1 MKNVEKIKPCGIF
14 TNYIF
19 KSIPL
24 AFDESMSYY
33 ETLCGVLS
41 LLKTQETVINN
52 NADLLAELE
61 SYVKNYF
68 DNLDVQNEINNKLDE
83 MAESGQL
90 TDIIAQYLQLAGVL
104 GYNTVNDMINASN
117 LVNGSFART
126 YGLNTYN
133 DGKGAF
139 YKIRTI
145 TSSDVVDGIN
155 IIAVNFSETLIAEK
169 MPDYYINE
177 INNNIE
183 NINNELNLI
192 NSERTIIIGDSYAL
206 DRRPSINIT
215 GWAIPLQ
222 ELLGLSNNDCYIIQD
237 NGGGFTLQGSNGTF
251 LEALTNLSVTN
262 KDTIKNIILC
272 GGLNDI
278 SATNQETIESA
289 ISSFM
294 SYVKTNYINANVY
307 IGMIGWSCDMTEN
320 KQYDRYRV
328 VNKVLPA
335 YQNCSK
341 YDAIYLNGVENVLH
355 DISEYYDNAHPNQ
368 TGCDRLANYIYQAFK
383 NGYASV
389 TYEDHYLTFESE
401 NITTSYYSV
410 TEKIVNNQTIIFDN
424 NEYGS
429 QIAFTS
435 NAPTLA
441 NYNLLIGDLDT
452 KYLTNVY
459 TYQEILQ
466 CPCVLKDNNNNYY
479 QGYCSMYI
487 KEYWQAWLRFT
498 GDSNANGKT
507 IVEINLLTPYSCK
520 PTIMQ

>member
-1 MKNVEKIKPCGIF
+1 MNNRNIKPISPFILFCQ
-14 TNYIF
+14 
-19 KSIPL
+19 KVIPL

-33 ETLCGVLS
+33 ECLCALVNYLY
-41 LLKTQETVINN
+41 KEVVPAVNN
-52 NADLLAELE
+52 NADAVTELQT
-61 SYVKNYF
+61 YVTNYF
-68 DNLDVQNEINNKLDE
+68 KNLDVQEEINNKLDE
-83 MAESGQL
+83 MAEDGQL
-90 TDIIAQYLQLAGVL
+90 ADIVAQYLQLAGVL
-104 GYNTVNDMINASN
+104 GYNTVNDMKNASN

-126 YGLNTYN
+126 YGLDTYN

-145 TSSDVVDGIN
+145 TSSDTVDGVN
-155 IIAVNFSETLIAEK
+155 IIAVNFSDTLIAEK

-177 INNNIE
+177 INN

-206 DRRPSINIT
+206 DRRPDINIT

-222 ELLGLSNNDCYIIQD
+222 EILGLSNNDCYIIQD
-237 NGGGFTLQGSNGTF
+237 NGGGFTVQGSNGTF
-251 LEALTNLSVTN
+251 LEALTNLSVSD
-262 KDTIKNIILC
+262 KDTIKNIIVS

-278 SATNQETIESA
+278 SATDQETIESA

-307 IGMIGWSCDMTEN
+307 IGMIGWSCDMTES
-320 KQYDRYRV
+320 KQYDRYLV

-341 YDAIYLNGVENVLH
+341 YGAIYLNGVENVLH
-355 DISEYYDNAHPNQ
+355 DKSEYYDNAHPNQ
-368 TGCDRLANYIYQAFK
+368 TACNRLANYIYQAFK

-389 TYEDHYLTFESE
+389 TYGDHYLTFKSE
-401 NITTSYYSV
+401 NITTNYYSV

-487 KEYWQAWLRFT
+487 KDYWQAWIRFT

-507 IVEINLLTPYSCK
+507 IVEVNLLTPYSCK

>member
-1 MKNVEKIKPCGIF
+1 MIKINKIESPFIYYCQ
-14 TNYIF
+14 
-19 KSIPL
+19 KVIPL
-24 AFDESMSYY
+24 AFDESLSYY
-33 ETLCGVLS
+33 EVLCNVLAK
-41 LLKTQETVINN
+41 LKEVIDEQNN
-52 NADLLAELE
+52 QGEGIIELQNKYIE
-61 SYVKNYF
+61 LKEYVDHYF
-68 DNLDVQNEINNKLDE
+68 DNLDVQEEINNKLDD
-83 MAESGQL
+83 MAESGEL

-104 GYNTVNDMINASN
+104 AFNTLSDLAGATNV
-117 LVNGSFART
+117 VNGSICVIIGET
-126 YGLNTYN
+126 TYN
-133 DGKGAF
+133 DGKTAF
-139 YKIRTI
+139 YKIRNI
-145 TSSDVVDGIN
+145 TNEDSVDGYNLVAITN
-155 IIAVNFSETLIAEK
+155 SDTLVAERI
-169 MPDYYINE
+169 PNYYINE
-177 INNNIE
+177 VNNKI
-183 NINNELNLI
+183 NLI
-192 NSERTIIIGDSYAL
+192 NSERTILIGDSYAL
-206 DRRPSINIT
+206 DRRPDPNIT

-222 ELLGLSNNDCYIIQD
+222 EILGLTGNDCYIIQN
-237 NGGGFTLQGSNGTF
+237 NGGGFTTQGSNGTF

-294 SYVKTNYINANVY
+294 TYCKTNYPNANVY
-307 IGMIGWSCDMTEN
+307 IGMIGWSCDMTES

-341 YDAIYLNGVENVLH
+341 YGAIYLNGVENVLH

-401 NITTSYYSV
+401 NISTSYYSV

-435 NAPTLA
+435 NQPTLA

-452 KYLTNVY
+452 KYLTDVY
-459 TYQEILQ
+459 NYQEILQ
-466 CPCVLKDNNNNYY
+466 CPCVLKDSNNNYY

-487 KEYWQAWLRFT
+487 KNYWQAWLRFT
-498 GDSNANGKT
+498 GDSNAEGKT
-507 IVEINLLTPYSCK
+507 IIEINLLTPYSCK